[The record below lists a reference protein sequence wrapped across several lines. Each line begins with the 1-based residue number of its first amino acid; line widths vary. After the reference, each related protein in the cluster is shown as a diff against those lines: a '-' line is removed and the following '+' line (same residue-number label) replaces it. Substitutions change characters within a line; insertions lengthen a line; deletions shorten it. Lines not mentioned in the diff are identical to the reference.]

1 MNTFAETLKTL
12 PPVSHLSHLELY
24 AAGQCVARIENKPG
38 QAGSL
43 AVYAQLAN
51 KYGKITPAAAVEG
64 IELYCEHSADARANP
79 GKHPNIDR
87 LLQLQQSGGELEV
100 KLYSPA

>member
-1 MNTFAETLKTL
+1 MKTFAEILKNL
-12 PPVSHLSHLELY
+12 PTVAHLDRVELTDHEG
-24 AAGQCVARIENKPG
+24 AEHRIENKPG

-43 AVYAQLAN
+43 AVYALLAD

-64 IELYCEHSADARANP
+64 IQLYCEHSADARANP

-87 LLQLQQSGGELEV
+87 LLQLQQDGGELEV
-100 KLYSPA
+100 KLYPQA

>member
-1 MNTFAETLKTL
+1 MNTFADTLKTL
-12 PPVSHLSHLELY
+12 PPVSHLTHLELY
-24 AAGQCVARIENKPG
+24 AAGECVARIENKPG

-43 AVYAQLAN
+43 AVYALLAD

-64 IELYCEHSADARANP
+64 IQLYCEHSADARANP

-87 LLQLQQSGGELEV
+87 LLQLQQDGGELEV
-100 KLYSPA
+100 KLYPQA